1 MDRLLDCFAPG
12 RRVYLP
18 GGSAEIL
25 PLAAA
30 LAADP
35 GRLAGVE
42 LTAALLPGMNRTD
55 YTAHAPGAQLTTFM
69 MSPALE
75 ASAAAGRL
83 RLLPLCYS
91 ATGRYLAEDFEPDVA
106 IAHVAHARP
115 DGRCSLGISADFA
128 SLVWPRAAFRIL
140 VANACMPP
148 VARAPHLALADAH
161 LVVEID
167 TPLVAGDEA
176 EPDAVTQAIA
186 ASVAA
191 LVPDGAA
198 VQCGIGGI
206 PGATWR
212 LLSGHRNLVV
222 ASGMITPPLRS
233 LAEAGALRD
242 GGGHRAGIALG
253 NPDFYAWLAEVDQ
266 VEMVPVTQ
274 SHDSPALARL
284 DAFTAINSALEV
296 DLFGQVNLEWKGGAA
311 VSGVGGAPDFARAA
325 VQSRGGRAIT
335 ALRATAGG
343 GMISRIVPRLDTPT
357 VSIPRS
363 DVDTVVTEY
372 GVAELRGRSADERAA
387 ALIAIA
393 APAHRE
399 ALDRQW
405 RTLR

>member
-1 MDRLLDCFAPG
+1 MEELLDCFAPG

-30 LAADP
+30 LAAEP
-35 GRLAGVE
+35 ERLAGVE
-42 LTAALLPGMNRTD
+42 ITAALLPSMNRTD
-55 YTAHAPGAQLTTFM
+55 YTARATGAQLTVFM

-91 ATGRYLAEDFEPDVA
+91 ATGRYLAQDFEPDVA
-106 IAHVAHARP
+106 IAHVAPAGAG
-115 DGRCSLGISADFA
+115 GRCSLGISADFA
-128 SLVWPRAAFRIL
+128 PLVWPRAAFRIL
-140 VANACMPP
+140 VVNARMPAI
-148 VARAPHLALADAH
+148 ARAPHLALADAD

-167 TPLVAGDEA
+167 APLVAEDEPV
-176 EPDAVTQAIA
+176 PDAVTQAIA

-212 LLSGHRNLVV
+212 CLAGHRDLVI
-222 ASGMITPPLRS
+222 ASGMVTPPLRTI
-233 LAEAGALRD
+233 AEAGALRE

-253 NPDFYAWLAEVDQ
+253 GPEFYDWLAETNFI
-266 VEMVPVTQ
+266 EMVPVTQ
-274 SHDSPALARL
+274 SHDSAALARL
-284 DAFTAINSALEV
+284 DAFTSINSALEL
-296 DLFGQVNLEWKGGAA
+296 DLFGQVNLEWRGTTA

-325 VQSRGGRAIT
+325 FQSRGGRAIT
-335 ALRATAGG
+335 ALRATAGKG
-343 GMISRIVPRLDTPT
+343 AISRIVPRLVGPT
-357 VSIPRS
+357 VSLPRS

-372 GVAELRGRSADERAA
+372 GIADLRGRSTDERAA

-393 APAHRE
+393 APDHRD
-399 ALDRQW
+399 ALERAW
-405 RTLR
+405 RPVR